1 MITNPEALLTELNEP
16 QQSAV
21 ETTTGPVLILAGA
34 GSGKTRVIVHRIA
47 YLMLAKRVPPWQ
59 ILGVTFTNK
68 AAGEMRHRVRE
79 LAGPLGENVLLSTF
93 HAFCSRIL
101 RRELRRLGWEE
112 GFTIYDDADQLTVIK
127 DVLKALDINEKRLSP
142 RAVLNAI
149 SRAKDELI
157 TPHVFAEH
165 AQGPFE
171 EAAARV
177 YRRYQDALRKANAL
191 DFNDLIMSVVQ
202 LFREHPDVMEHYQDR
217 FRYIMVDEY
226 QDTNHAQYELVR
238 LLAAKFR
245 NICVVGDDDQGIYS
259 WRGADLRNIL
269 NFEREYPDAA
279 VIKLEQNYRSTQ
291 NILDAAHGII
301 SRLPNRRDK
310 RLWTTNGGGAP
321 LVVLPALDEEDEA
334 RLIVNTVR
342 RLQDE
347 GLGLRDCVVM
357 YRTNAQSRALED
369 ALVTHGI
376 PYQLVGGVAFYQRR
390 EVKDVL
396 AYLRVIH
403 NFSDNVNFRRVVNVP
418 PRGIG
423 AKTFA
428 ALTMWSEMQDIS
440 AAEAVLRFAAG
451 SVTDP
456 LPVTARARL
465 AMENLGHLLGRFRE
479 EVARA
484 PLSTLVKA
492 VVRESGYLEH
502 VRKNENVEEAVDR
515 EENLDELVAAAAR
528 FDDVEPPQG
537 LGLFLHEASLVADV
551 DRMNADGGLTL
562 MTMHNAK
569 GLEFPAVFVAGM
581 EEELFPH
588 IRSLDDPEQLAEE
601 RRLCYVALTR
611 AKERL
616 YLLYAARRYSSNTVG
631 RIPSRFIT
639 ELPME
644 LVTGPMMQ
652 AQTLPSREAGW
663 QGSQAATRP
672 ARAQLPQEQKYR
684 DGDRVRHTVFGEGTV
699 VSSKITDTD
708 EEVTVA
714 FPDIGVKRLSAS
726 FAPLEKLA

>member
-1 MITNPEALLTELNEP
+1 MITNPESLLANLNEP

-21 ETTTGPVLILAGA
+21 ETTNGPVLILAGA

-68 AAGEMRHRVRE
+68 AAGEMRNRVRE
-79 LAGPLGENVLLSTF
+79 LAGPIGDNVLLSTF

-112 GFTIYDDADQLTVIK
+112 GFTIYDDADQLSVIK

-142 RAVLNAI
+142 RAVLNTI

-177 YRRYQDALRKANAL
+177 YRRYQDTLRNANAL
-191 DFNDLIMSVVQ
+191 DFNDLIMYVVQ
-202 LFREHPDVMEHYQDR
+202 LFREFPDVREHYQDR

-238 LLAAKFR
+238 LLAAKYH
-245 NICVVGDDDQGIYS
+245 NLCVVGDDDQGIYS

-269 NFEREYPDAA
+269 DFEQENDDAV

-291 NILDAAHGII
+291 NILDAAHNII
-301 SRLPNRRDK
+301 SRLPHRRDK
-310 RLWTTNGGGAP
+310 RLWTENGGGAP

-369 ALVTHGI
+369 ALVTYGI

-390 EVKDVL
+390 EVKDAL

-403 NFSDNVNFRRVVNVP
+403 NLSDSLSFRRVVNVP

-428 ALTMWSEMQDIS
+428 ALTMWAEMQGL
-440 AAEAVLRFAAG
+440 APAEAVLRLVAG
-451 SVTDP
+451 SITDP
-456 LPVTARARL
+456 LPVTARARVAL
-465 AMENLGHLLGRFRE
+465 ESLGHLLSGFRQE
-479 EVARA
+479 MERL
-484 PLSTLVKA
+484 PLSEFVKT

-502 VRKNENVEEAVDR
+502 IRNNDNVEEAVDR

-528 FDDVEPPQG
+528 FDEVEPPQG
-537 LGLFLHEASLVADV
+537 LSLFLHEATLVADV
-551 DRMNADGGLTL
+551 DRMAEDGGLTL

-616 YLLYAARRYSSNTVG
+616 YLLYAARRYSSQSLG
-631 RIPSRFIT
+631 RIPSRFIA

-644 LVTGPMMQ
+644 LVTGPGMQ
-652 AQTLPSREAGW
+652 MQTPVEAVW
-663 QGSQAATRP
+663 QGSHSASPPQRESS
-672 ARAQLPQEQKYR
+672 AQERKYR
-684 DGDRVRHTVFGEGTV
+684 DGDRVRHSVFGEGRV

-714 FPDIGVKRLSAS
+714 FPDIGIKRLSAS

>member
-1 MITNPEALLTELNEP
+1 MITNPESLLDNLNEP
-16 QQSAV
+16 QQHAV
-21 ETTTGPVLILAGA
+21 EATSGPVLILAGA

-47 YLMLAKRVPPWQ
+47 YLMLAGRVPPWQ

-68 AAGEMRHRVRE
+68 AAEEMRHRVRE
-79 LAGPLGENVLLSTF
+79 LAGPIGENVLLSTF

-112 GFTIYDDADQLTVIK
+112 GFTIYDDADQLAVVK
-127 DVLKALDINEKRLSP
+127 DVLKTLEINEKRMSP
-142 RAVLNAI
+142 RAVLNTI

-165 AQGPFE
+165 AEGPLE
-171 EAAARV
+171 VAAARI
-177 YRRYQDALRKANAL
+177 YRKYQEVLREANAL
-191 DFNDLIMSVVQ
+191 DFNDLIMFVVQ
-202 LFREHPDVMEHYQDR
+202 LFREFPDVREHYQDR

-238 LLAAKFR
+238 LLAAKYR

-269 NFEREYPDAA
+269 NFEREYADAN

-291 NILDAAHGII
+291 NILDAAHNII

-310 RLWTTNGGGAP
+310 RLWTKNGGGAP
-321 LVVLPALDEEDEA
+321 LIVLPALDEEDEA
-334 RLIVNTVR
+334 RLIVNAVR

-347 GLGLRDCVVM
+347 GLGLSDCVVM

-390 EVKDVL
+390 EIKDAL
-396 AYLRVIH
+396 AYLRVVH
-403 NFSDNVNFRRVVNVP
+403 NLSDSLNFRRIVNVP
-418 PRGIG
+418 TRGIG

-428 ALTMWSEMQDIS
+428 ALSMWAEMQGIPP
-440 AAEAVLRFAAG
+440 AEAVLHLAAG
-451 SVTDP
+451 DVTDP
-456 LPVTARARL
+456 LPVTARAREAL
-465 AMENLGHLLGRFRE
+465 ANLGRLLHRFRQE
-479 EVARA
+479 MERL
-484 PLSTLVKA
+484 PLSEFVKM
-492 VVRESGYLEH
+492 VIRESGYLEH
-502 VRKNENVEEAVDR
+502 IRKNENVEEAVDR

-537 LGLFLHEASLVADV
+537 LGLFLHEATLVADV
-551 DRMNADGGLTL
+551 DRMEADGSLTL

-611 AKERL
+611 AKQRL
-616 YLLYAARRYSSNTVG
+616 YLLYAARRYSSQSVG

-644 LVTGPMMQ
+644 LVTGPGLQMHS
-652 AQTLPSREAGW
+652 PVEAAW
-663 QGSQAATRP
+663 QGASPAARP
-672 ARAQLPQEQKYR
+672 DRETSAQEQKYR
-684 DGDRVRHTVFGEGTV
+684 DGDRVRHSVFGEGTV

-714 FPDIGVKRLSAS
+714 FPDIGIKRLSAS
-726 FAPLEKLA
+726 FAPLEKLV

>member
-1 MITNPEALLTELNEP
+1 MVTNPDSLLANLNEP
-16 QQSAV
+16 QQRAV
-21 ETTTGPVLILAGA
+21 ATTAGPVLILAGA

-47 YLMLAKRVPPWQ
+47 YLMLAERVPVWQ

-68 AAGEMRHRVRE
+68 AAGEMRERVRE
-79 LAGPLGENVLLSTF
+79 LVGPIGENVHVSTF
-93 HAFCSRIL
+93 HAFCSRML

-112 GFTIYDDADQLTVIK
+112 GFTIYDDADQLAVVKET
-127 DVLKALDINEKRLSP
+127 LKSLGIGEKSLSP

-157 TPHVFAEH
+157 TAHQFAEH

-177 YRRYQDALRKANAL
+177 YRRYQETLRKANAL
-191 DFNDLIMSVVQ
+191 DFNDLIMFAVRI
-202 LFREHPDVMEHYQDR
+202 LREHPDVLEHYQER

-238 LLAAKFR
+238 LLASKYR

-259 WRGADLRNIL
+259 WRGADVRNIL

-279 VIKLEQNYRSTQ
+279 VVKLEQNYRSTQ

-301 SRLPNRRDK
+301 SRLPHRREK
-310 RLWTTNGGGAP
+310 RLWTTQGQGAP
-321 LVVLPALDEEDEA
+321 LVVMPALDEEDEA
-334 RLIVNTVR
+334 RLVVNGVR

-369 ALVTHGI
+369 ALVHFGI

-390 EVKDVL
+390 EVKDTL
-396 AYLRVIH
+396 AYLRVVYNLNDSVSFGRI
-403 NFSDNVNFRRVVNVP
+403 VNMP

-423 AKTFA
+423 AKTLA
-428 ALTMWSEMQDIS
+428 ALMLWSEMQGAPP
-440 AAEAVLRFAAG
+440 AAALLRLGAG
-451 SVTDP
+451 EIEEP
-456 LPVTARARL
+456 LPVTARARAAL
-465 AMENLGHLLGRFRE
+465 ENLGRLLSVLRQEMERQT
-479 EVARA
+479 
-484 PLSTLVKA
+484 LSAFVK
-492 VVRESGYLEH
+492 VVIRESGYLEH
-502 VRKNENVEEAVDR
+502 VRKNENVEEAIER

-528 FDDVEPPQG
+528 FDSLEPPEG
-537 LGLFLHEASLVADV
+537 VGYFLHEATLVADV
-551 DRMNADGGLTL
+551 DRMEADGGLTL

-569 GLEFPAVFVAGM
+569 GLEFPAVFVTGM

-588 IRSLDDPEQLAEE
+588 IRSFDDPEQMAEE

-616 YLLYAARRYSSNTVG
+616 HLLYAARRYSSQSLG

-639 ELPME
+639 ELPPE
-644 LVTGPMMQ
+644 LVTGPTVQ
-652 AQTLPSREAGW
+652 AQPPVEAAW
-663 QGSQAATRP
+663 QGSQAAARP
-672 ARAQLPQEQKYR
+672 PRKRDADERKFR
-684 DGDRVRHTVFGEGTV
+684 DGERVRHAAFGEGTV
-699 VSSKITDTD
+699 VSGKITDFD
-708 EEVTVA
+708 EEVTVV
-714 FPDIGVKRLSAS
+714 FPDIGIKRLSAS

>member
-1 MITNPEALLTELNEP
+1 MITNPESLLENLNDP
-16 QQSAV
+16 QQRAV
-21 ETTTGPVLILAGA
+21 EATAGPVLILAGA

-68 AAGEMRHRVRE
+68 AAEEMRQRVRD
-79 LAGPLGENVLLSTF
+79 LAGPIGDNVLLSTF
-93 HAFCSRIL
+93 HSFCSRIL

-112 GFTIYDDADQLTVIK
+112 GFTIYDDADQLSVVK
-127 DVLKALDINEKRLSP
+127 DVLKALEINEKRLSP
-142 RAVLNAI
+142 RAVLNSI

-157 TPHVFAEH
+157 TPHVLAEH
-165 AQGPFE
+165 AEGPFE
-171 EAAARV
+171 VAVARA
-177 YRRYQDALRKANAL
+177 YRKYQDVLRDANAL
-191 DFNDLIMSVVQ
+191 DFNDLIMFVVQ
-202 LFREHPDVMEHYQDR
+202 LFREFPDVREHYQDR

-238 LLAAKFR
+238 LLAAKYR

-269 NFEREYPDAA
+269 DFEREYDDAT
-279 VIKLEQNYRSTQ
+279 VVKLEQNYRSTQ
-291 NILDAAHGII
+291 NILDAAHTII

-310 RLWTTNGGGAP
+310 RLWTSNGGGAP

-334 RLIVNTVR
+334 RLIVNAVR

-369 ALVTHGI
+369 ALVTQGM

-390 EVKDVL
+390 EIKDSL
-396 AYLRVIH
+396 AYLRVIQ
-403 NFSDNVNFRRVVNVP
+403 NISDSLSFRRVVNVP

-428 ALTMWSEMQDIS
+428 ALTLWAEMQGIPP
-440 AAEAVLRFAAG
+440 AEAVLGLAAG
-451 SVTDP
+451 HATDP
-456 LPVTARARL
+456 LPVTARAREAL
-465 AMENLGHLLGRFRE
+465 EGLGRMLGGFRQE
-479 EVARA
+479 MERL
-484 PLSTLVKA
+484 PLSEFVKML
-492 VVRESGYLEH
+492 VRESGYLEH
-502 VRKNENVEEAVDR
+502 IRKSENVEEAVDR

-537 LGLFLHEASLVADV
+537 LSLFLHEATLVADV

-611 AKERL
+611 AKQRL
-616 YLLYAARRYSSNTVG
+616 YLLYAARRYSSQSLG

-644 LVTGPMMQ
+644 LVTGPGMHMQ
-652 AQTLPSREAGW
+652 SPVEAVW
-663 QGSQAATRP
+663 QGAPTASRTTRETPSQD
-672 ARAQLPQEQKYR
+672 QKYR

-699 VSSKITDTD
+699 VSSKLTDTD

-714 FPDIGVKRLSAS
+714 FPDIGIKRLSAS

>member
-1 MITNPEALLTELNEP
+1 MITNPESLLANLNEP
-16 QQSAV
+16 QQRAV
-21 ETTTGPVLILAGA
+21 ESTAGPVLILAGA

-68 AAGEMRHRVRE
+68 AAGEMRDRVRE
-79 LAGPLGENVLLSTF
+79 LAGPIGENVLLSTF

-101 RRELRRLGWEE
+101 RRELRQLGWEE
-112 GFTIYDDADQLTVIK
+112 GFTIYDDADQLAVVK
-127 DVLKALDINEKRLSP
+127 DVLKSLDINDKRLSP
-142 RAVLNAI
+142 RAVLNSIA
-149 SRAKDELI
+149 RAKDELI

-177 YRRYQDALRKANAL
+177 YRRYQDTLRNANAL
-191 DFNDLIMSVVQ
+191 DFNDLIMFVVQ
-202 LFREHPDVMEHYQDR
+202 LFREHPDVREHYQDR

-238 LLAAKFR
+238 LLASKYR

-269 NFEREYPDAA
+269 EFEREYDDAT

-291 NILDAAHGII
+291 NILDAAHTII

-310 RLWTTNGGGAP
+310 RLWTENGGGAP
-321 LVVLPALDEEDEA
+321 LVVLPALDDEDEA
-334 RLIVNTVR
+334 RLIVNSVR
-342 RLQDE
+342 RLRDE
-347 GLGLRDCVVM
+347 GLGLSDCVVM

-369 ALVTHGI
+369 ALVTYGI

-390 EVKDVL
+390 EIKDAL
-396 AYLRVIH
+396 AYLRVTH
-403 NFSDNVNFRRVVNVP
+403 NLSDSLNFRRVVNVP

-428 ALTMWSEMQDIS
+428 ALSMWAEMQDIPP
-440 AAEAVLRFAAG
+440 AEAILHLAAG
-451 SVTDP
+451 DVTEP
-456 LPVTARARL
+456 LPVTARARVAL
-465 AMENLGHLLGRFRE
+465 ESLGHLLSGFRRE
-479 EVARA
+479 MERLPV
-484 PLSTLVKA
+484 SEFVKLVI
-492 VVRESGYLEH
+492 RESGYLEH
-502 VRKNENVEEAVDR
+502 IRGNDNVEEAVDR

-528 FDDVEPPQG
+528 FDNSEPPQG
-537 LGLFLHEASLVADV
+537 LSLFLHEATLVADV
-551 DRMNADGGLTL
+551 DRMAEDGGLTL

-616 YLLYAARRYSSNTVG
+616 YLLYAARRYSSQSLG
-631 RIPSRFIT
+631 RIPSRFIA

-644 LVTGPMMQ
+644 LVTGPGMYTQ
-652 AQTLPSREAGW
+652 APVEAVW
-663 QGSQAATRP
+663 QGSQAASRP
-672 ARAQLPQEQKYR
+672 PRETPAQEQKYH
-684 DGDRVRHTVFGEGTV
+684 DGDRVRHSVFGKGTV

-726 FAPLEKLA
+726 FAPLEKLAE

>member
-1 MITNPEALLTELNEP
+1 MITNPDALLANLNEP
-16 QQSAV
+16 QQRAV
-21 ETTTGPVLILAGA
+21 ETTNGPVLILAGA

-47 YLMLAKRVPPWQ
+47 YLMLAKRVPPWH

-68 AAGEMRHRVRE
+68 AAGEMRDRVRE
-79 LAGPLGENVLLSTF
+79 LAGPIGDNVLLSTF

-112 GFTIYDDADQLTVIK
+112 GFTIYDDADQLSVIK

-142 RAVLNAI
+142 RAVLNTI

-177 YRRYQDALRKANAL
+177 YRRYQDTLRNANAL
-191 DFNDLIMSVVQ
+191 DFNDLIMFVVQ
-202 LFREHPDVMEHYQDR
+202 LFREFPDVREHYQDR

-238 LLAAKFR
+238 LLSAKYR
-245 NICVVGDDDQGIYS
+245 NLCVVGDDDQGIYS

-269 NFEREYPDAA
+269 DFEREYDDAA

-310 RLWTTNGGGAP
+310 RLWTENGGGAP

-347 GLGLRDCVVM
+347 GLGLSDCVVM

-369 ALVTHGI
+369 ALVTYGI

-390 EVKDVL
+390 EVKDAL
-396 AYLRVIH
+396 AYLRVVH
-403 NFSDNVNFRRVVNVP
+403 NLSDSLNFRRIVNVP

-428 ALTMWSEMQDIS
+428 ALSMWAEMQGTPP
-440 AAEAVLRFAAG
+440 AEAVLRLAAG
-451 SVTDP
+451 DVTDP
-456 LPVTARARL
+456 LPVTARARVAL
-465 AMENLGHLLGRFRE
+465 ESLGHLLSGFRRE
-479 EVARA
+479 MERL
-484 PLSTLVKA
+484 PLSEFVKT

-502 VRKNENVEEAVDR
+502 IRNNDNPEEAIDR

-528 FDDVEPPQG
+528 FDEVEPPQG
-537 LGLFLHEASLVADV
+537 LSLFLHEATLVADV
-551 DRMNADGGLTL
+551 DRMNEDGGLTL

-616 YLLYAARRYSSNTVG
+616 YLLYAARRYSSQSLG

-644 LVTGPMMQ
+644 LVTGPGMHMQ
-652 AQTLPSREAGW
+652 TPVESVW
-663 QGSQAATRP
+663 QGSRSASPPQREP
-672 ARAQLPQEQKYR
+672 ASQEQKYR
-684 DGDRVRHTVFGEGTV
+684 DGDRVRHTVFGEGRV

-714 FPDIGVKRLSAS
+714 FPDIGIKRLSAS
-726 FAPLEKLA
+726 FAPLEKLG

>member
-1 MITNPEALLTELNEP
+1 MVINPESLLENLNEP
-16 QQSAV
+16 QRHAV
-21 ETTTGPVLILAGA
+21 ETADGPVLILAGA

-47 YLMLAKRVPPWQ
+47 HLMLAKRVPAWR

-68 AAGEMRHRVRE
+68 AAQEMRQRIKE
-79 LAGPLGENVLLSTF
+79 LVGPIGENVLLSTF
-93 HAFCSRIL
+93 HSFCSRIL
-101 RRELRRLGWEE
+101 RRELPKLGWEE

-127 DVLKALDINEKRLSP
+127 DVLKALSISDKSLSP

-177 YRRYQDALRKANAL
+177 YRRYQAVLRDANAL
-191 DFNDLIMSVVQ
+191 DFNDLIMFVVQ
-202 LFREHPDVMEHYQDR
+202 LFRESPEVLNHYQDR
-217 FRYIMVDEY
+217 YRYVMVDEY

-238 LLAAKFR
+238 LLAAKYR

-259 WRGADLRNIL
+259 WRGADIRNIL
-269 NFEREYPDAA
+269 DFERQYPDAT
-279 VIKLEQNYRSTQ
+279 VVKLEQNYRSTQ
-291 NILDAAHGII
+291 NILDAAHSII
-301 SRLPNRRDK
+301 NRLPRRRGK
-310 RLWTTNGGGAP
+310 KLWTTQGSGAP
-321 LVVLPALDEEDEA
+321 LVVLPAHDEEDEA
-334 RLIVNTVR
+334 RLVVNTVR
-342 RLQDE
+342 RVQDE
-347 GLGLRDCVVM
+347 GLSLSDCVVM

-390 EVKDVL
+390 EVKDTI
-396 AYLRVIH
+396 AYLRVIQ
-403 NFSDNVNFRRVVNVP
+403 NLGDTVSFTRVANVP

-423 AKTFA
+423 VKTLA
-428 ALTMWSEMQDIS
+428 ALTLWSEMQDIS
-440 AAEAVLRFAAG
+440 PAEAVLRLAG
-451 SVTDP
+451 GSFTDP
-456 LPVTARARL
+456 LPITARARAAL
-465 AMENLGHLLGRFRE
+465 ENLGFLLSKFRE
-479 EVARA
+479 EAVRV
-484 PLSTLVKA
+484 PLSALVNM

-502 VRKNENVEEAVDR
+502 VRKGDNVEEAVDR
-515 EENLDELVAAAAR
+515 EENLDELVVAAVR

-537 LGLFLHEASLVADV
+537 LSLFLHEATLAADV
-551 DRMNADGGLTL
+551 DRMDAEGGLTL

-569 GLEFPAVFVAGM
+569 GLEFPAVFVTGM

-616 YLLYAARRYSSNTVG
+616 YLLYAARRYSSNSLA
-631 RIPSRFIT
+631 RLPSRFLT
-639 ELPME
+639 ELPPE

-652 AQTLPSREAGW
+652 ARPPIDAAW
-663 QGSQAATRP
+663 QGLQAASRP
-672 ARAQLPQEQKYR
+672 PRSQPAQELKYR
-684 DGDRVRHTVFGEGTV
+684 DGDRVRHTIFGEGRV
-699 VSSKITDTD
+699 VTSKLTDSD
-708 EEVTVA
+708 EEVTIA
-714 FPDIGVKRLSAS
+714 FPDIGIKRLSAS
-726 FAPLEKLA
+726 FAPLEKLP

>member
-1 MITNPEALLTELNEP
+1 MITNPEALLANLNEP

-21 ETTTGPVLILAGA
+21 ETTNGPVLILAGA

-68 AAGEMRHRVRE
+68 AAGEMRNRVRE
-79 LAGPLGENVLLSTF
+79 LAGPIGDNVLLSTF

-112 GFTIYDDADQLTVIK
+112 GFTIYDDADQLSVIK

-142 RAVLNAI
+142 RAVLNTI

-177 YRRYQDALRKANAL
+177 YRRYQDTLRNANAL
-191 DFNDLIMSVVQ
+191 DFNDLIMYVVQ
-202 LFREHPDVMEHYQDR
+202 LFREFPDVREHYQDR

-238 LLAAKFR
+238 LLAAKYR
-245 NICVVGDDDQGIYS
+245 NLCVVGDDDQGIYS

-269 NFEREYPDAA
+269 DFEREYDDAV

-291 NILDAAHGII
+291 NILDAAHNII
-301 SRLPNRRDK
+301 SRLPHRRDK
-310 RLWTTNGGGAP
+310 RLWTKNGGGAP

-369 ALVTHGI
+369 ALVTYGI

-390 EVKDVL
+390 EVKDAL

-403 NFSDNVNFRRVVNVP
+403 NLSDSLSFRRVVNVP

-428 ALTMWSEMQDIS
+428 ALAMWAEMQGL
-440 AAEAVLRFAAG
+440 APAEAVLRLVAG
-451 SVTDP
+451 SIIDP
-456 LPVTARARL
+456 LPVTARARVAL
-465 AMENLGHLLGRFRE
+465 EGLGGLLSGFRQEMERL
-479 EVARA
+479 
-484 PLSTLVKA
+484 PLSEFVKLVI
-492 VVRESGYLEH
+492 RESGYLEH
-502 VRKNENVEEAVDR
+502 IRNNDNVEEAVDR

-528 FDDVEPPQG
+528 FDEVEPPQG
-537 LGLFLHEASLVADV
+537 LSLFLHEATLVADV
-551 DRMNADGGLTL
+551 DRMDEDGGLTL

-616 YLLYAARRYSSNTVG
+616 YLLYAARRYSSQSMG
-631 RIPSRFIT
+631 RIPSRFIA

-644 LVTGPMMQ
+644 LVTGPGMDRK
-652 AQTLPSREAGW
+652 APVEAVW
-663 QGSQAATRP
+663 QGSQAASRP
-672 ARAQLPQEQKYR
+672 PREQASPEQKYR
-684 DGDRVRHTVFGEGTV
+684 DGDRVRHSVFGEGTV

-714 FPDIGVKRLSAS
+714 FPDIGIKRLSAS
-726 FAPLEKLA
+726 CAPLEKLA

>member
-1 MITNPEALLTELNEP
+1 MITNPDALLANLNEP
-16 QQSAV
+16 QQRAV
-21 ETTTGPVLILAGA
+21 ETTNGPVLILAGA

-68 AAGEMRHRVRE
+68 AAGEMRDRVRE
-79 LAGPLGENVLLSTF
+79 LAGPIGDNVLLSTF

-112 GFTIYDDADQLTVIK
+112 GFTIYDDADQLSVIK

-142 RAVLNAI
+142 RAVLNTI

-177 YRRYQDALRKANAL
+177 YRRYQDTLRNANAL
-191 DFNDLIMSVVQ
+191 DFNDLIMFVVQ
-202 LFREHPDVMEHYQDR
+202 LFREFPDVREHYQDR

-238 LLAAKFR
+238 LLAAKYR
-245 NICVVGDDDQGIYS
+245 NLCVVGDDDQGIYS

-269 NFEREYPDAA
+269 DFEREYDDAA

-310 RLWTTNGGGAP
+310 RLWTENGGGAP

-347 GLGLRDCVVM
+347 GLGLSDCVVM

-369 ALVTHGI
+369 ALVTYGI

-390 EVKDVL
+390 EVKDAL
-396 AYLRVIH
+396 AYLRVVH
-403 NFSDNVNFRRVVNVP
+403 NLSDSLNFRRIVNVP

-428 ALTMWSEMQDIS
+428 ALSMWAEMQGTPP
-440 AAEAVLRFAAG
+440 AEAVLRLAAG
-451 SVTDP
+451 DVTDP
-456 LPVTARARL
+456 LPVTARARVAL
-465 AMENLGHLLGRFRE
+465 ENLGHLLSGFRRE
-479 EVARA
+479 MERL
-484 PLSTLVKA
+484 PLSELVKT

-502 VRKNENVEEAVDR
+502 IRNNDNLEEAVDR
-515 EENLDELVAAAAR
+515 EENLDEMVAAAAR
-528 FDDVEPPQG
+528 FDEVEPPQG
-537 LGLFLHEASLVADV
+537 LSLFLHEATLVADV
-551 DRMNADGGLTL
+551 DRMNEDGGLTL

-616 YLLYAARRYSSNTVG
+616 YLLYAARRYSSQSLG

-644 LVTGPMMQ
+644 LVTGPGMHMQ
-652 AQTLPSREAGW
+652 TPMEAVW
-663 QGSQAATRP
+663 QGSRP
-672 ARAQLPQEQKYR
+672 ASPPQREPAAQEQKYR
-684 DGDRVRHTVFGEGTV
+684 DGDRVRHTVFGEGRV

-714 FPDIGVKRLSAS
+714 FPDIGIKRLSAS
-726 FAPLEKLA
+726 FAPLEKLG

>member
-1 MITNPEALLTELNEP
+1 MITNPESLLANLNEP

-21 ETTTGPVLILAGA
+21 ETTNGPVLILAGA

-68 AAGEMRHRVRE
+68 AAGEMRNRVRE
-79 LAGPLGENVLLSTF
+79 LAGPIGDNVLLSTF

-112 GFTIYDDADQLTVIK
+112 GFTIYDDADQLSVIK

-142 RAVLNAI
+142 RAVLNTI

-177 YRRYQDALRKANAL
+177 YRRYQDTLRNANAL
-191 DFNDLIMSVVQ
+191 DFNDLIMYVVQ
-202 LFREHPDVMEHYQDR
+202 LFREFPDVREHYQDR

-238 LLAAKFR
+238 LLAAKYR
-245 NICVVGDDDQGIYS
+245 NLCVVGDDDQGIYS

-269 NFEREYPDAA
+269 DFEQENDDAV

-291 NILDAAHGII
+291 NILDAAHNII
-301 SRLPNRRDK
+301 SRLPHRRDK
-310 RLWTTNGGGAP
+310 RLWTENGGGAP

-369 ALVTHGI
+369 ALVTYGI

-390 EVKDVL
+390 EVKDAL

-403 NFSDNVNFRRVVNVP
+403 NLSDSLSFRRVVNVP

-428 ALTMWSEMQDIS
+428 ALTMWAEMQGL
-440 AAEAVLRFAAG
+440 APAEAVLRLVAG
-451 SVTDP
+451 SITDP
-456 LPVTARARL
+456 LPVTARARVAL
-465 AMENLGHLLGRFRE
+465 ESLGHLLSGFRQE
-479 EVARA
+479 MERL
-484 PLSTLVKA
+484 PLSEFVKT

-502 VRKNENVEEAVDR
+502 IRNNDNVEEAVDR

-528 FDDVEPPQG
+528 FDEVEPPQG
-537 LGLFLHEASLVADV
+537 LSLFLHEATLVADV
-551 DRMNADGGLTL
+551 DRMAEDGGLTL

-616 YLLYAARRYSSNTVG
+616 YLLYAARRYSSQSLG
-631 RIPSRFIT
+631 RIPSRFIA

-644 LVTGPMMQ
+644 LVTGPGMQ
-652 AQTLPSREAGW
+652 MQTPVEAVW
-663 QGSQAATRP
+663 QGSHSASPPQRESS
-672 ARAQLPQEQKYR
+672 AQERKYR
-684 DGDRVRHTVFGEGTV
+684 DGDRVRHSVFGEGRV

-714 FPDIGVKRLSAS
+714 FPDIGIKRLSAS